1 MVKGHNEIII
11 LFMNCQDDVH
21 IVVFFFLP
29 NQEMKTKSLTFNE
42 NRQIF
47 VTDSNKNVVSLLSIK
62 FWDLLKIIQAVG
74 KFYEN
79 LERVFSY
86 QV

>member
-1 MVKGHNEIII
+1 
-11 LFMNCQDDVH
+11 
-21 IVVFFFLP
+21 
-29 NQEMKTKSLTFNE
+29 MKTKSLTFNE

-62 FWDLLKIIQAVG
+62 FWDLLKIIHAVG
-74 KFYEN
+74 TFYEN

-86 QV
+86 EV

>member
-1 MVKGHNEIII
+1 M
-11 LFMNCQDDVH
+11 Q
-21 IVVFFFLP
+21 
-29 NQEMKTKSLTFNE
+29 TKSLTFNE
-42 NRQIF
+42 RQIF

-79 LERVFSY
+79 LERVFSFTKFHLDWWSNNPECG
-86 QV
+86 VDSSNKVIAI

>member
-1 MVKGHNEIII
+1 
-11 LFMNCQDDVH
+11 
-21 IVVFFFLP
+21 
-29 NQEMKTKSLTFNE
+29 MKTKSLTFNE

-47 VTDSNKNVVSLLSIK
+47 VTDSTGNKNVVSLLSIK

-79 LERVFSY
+79 LERVFFY

>member
-1 MVKGHNEIII
+1 MMCT
-11 LFMNCQDDVH
+11 LWY
-21 IVVFFFLP
+21 FFQP

-62 FWDLLKIIQAVG
+62 FWDLLKIIHAVG

-86 QV
+86 EV

>member
-1 MVKGHNEIII
+1 
-11 LFMNCQDDVH
+11 
-21 IVVFFFLP
+21 
-29 NQEMKTKSLTFNE
+29 MKTKSLTFNE

-62 FWDLLKIIQAVG
+62 FWDLLKIIHAVE

-86 QV
+86 EV

>member
-1 MVKGHNEIII
+1 
-11 LFMNCQDDVH
+11 
-21 IVVFFFLP
+21 
-29 NQEMKTKSLTFNE
+29 MKTKSLTFNE

-79 LERVFSY
+79 LERVFSFTKFNLDWWSNNPECG
-86 QV
+86 VDSSNKVIAI